1 MSLQA
6 INLIPFWADLRGY
19 RLQSLRA
26 DLIAGLS
33 VALMALPQAMAYA
46 FLAELPPSAGIWSAI
61 FGTIFT
67 AAFGHSRLLVS
78 GPTNT
83 VAILIQ
89 SGTSEI
95 LYNYYRQVSEIEREE
110 IALSIVL
117 QLVLLIGIF
126 QILGAFFRLG
136 RLVQFTSRSVIVGYT
151 TGVAIAIVISQLF
164 PFFGIQNIQGYH
176 PLYFQAWYLI
186 RHLNKLHLTTT
197 FLALGCL
204 SLLIVFYRQSKKIPA
219 AAIVL
224 ALATAFV
231 AFFNLA
237 PEGKRSMEQLSEGEK
252 FERVTLLKDIGPVFT
267 DFPSF
272 DVPSFDLQIVPKLIP
287 LALAIA
293 FLSML
298 EVTTI
303 GRGYST
309 AKEPPYQDNQEVY
322 GLGVSNALSACL
334 GAMPSSGSFS
344 RSELNVVSGAK
355 TRFSAISSG
364 FFVFLFTISLGFL
377 VGRIPIAALSAL
389 MLLTAY
395 TMINVRNLLICLK
408 TTQADAF
415 VVLITFF
422 SSLIFTLDVA
432 LYVGI
437 VLSIVL
443 YLKQAAVPALVEYSF
458 NNIGKLR
465 PLETE
470 DERLDPRVCILQV
483 EGELFFGAAD
493 QLQMM
498 LRQIGE
504 DEHLKVVILQLLHT
518 RHLDASVCLA
528 LHKVYS
534 YLKNTGRFLLLSGVT
549 MEAKQALKQSGLLEE
564 VGEANVFL
572 ANDQVPSEPTRKAY
586 AYAKNLLLA

>member
-6 INLIPFWADLRGY
+6 INLIPFWSDLKAY
-19 RLQSLRA
+19 RFPSLRA

-33 VALMALPQAMAYA
+33 VALLALPQAMAYA
-46 FLAELPPSAGIWSAI
+46 FLAGLPPSAGIWSAV

-67 AAFGHSRLLVS
+67 ASFGHSRFLVS
-78 GPTNT
+78 GPTNA

-95 LYNYYRQVSEIEREE
+95 LYNFYRQVSEVDREAV
-110 IALSIVL
+110 ALSIVL

-126 QILGAFFRLG
+126 HILGALFRLG
-136 RLVQFTSRSVIVGYT
+136 RLVQFTSRSVVVGYT

-164 PFFGIQNIQGYH
+164 PFFGILNIEGYR
-176 PLYFQAWYLI
+176 PLYYQAWYLI
-186 RHLNKLHLTTT
+186 ANLNKIHWATT
-197 FLALGCL
+197 FLAIGCL
-204 SLLIVFYRQSKKIPA
+204 VLLVAFYRQSKKIPA

-224 ALATAFV
+224 TLATAIV

-237 PEGKRSMEQLSEGEK
+237 PASKKSIDELSAGEREEK
-252 FERVTLLKDIGPVFT
+252 VALLKDIGPVFT
-267 DFPSF
+267 EYPSFDIPSF
-272 DVPSFDLQIVPKLIP
+272 DVQIVPKLIP

-298 EVTTI
+298 EVTAI
-303 GRGYST
+303 GRAYSS

-322 GLGVSNALSACL
+322 GLGVSNVLSSCL

-344 RSELNVVSGAK
+344 RSELNAVSGGK
-355 TRFSAISSG
+355 TRFAAIFSG
-364 FFVFLFTISLGFL
+364 LFVFLFTISLGFL
-377 VGRIPIAALSAL
+377 VGKIPIAALSAL

-395 TMINVRNLLICLK
+395 TMVNLRNLVICLK
-408 TTQADAF
+408 TTHADAF
-415 VVLITFF
+415 VVLVTVF

-432 LYVGI
+432 LFVGI
-437 VLSIVL
+437 VLSIAL
-443 YLKQAAVPALVEYSF
+443 YLKQAAVPSLVEYSF

-465 PLETE
+465 PLELE

-498 LRQIGE
+498 LRQVGE
-504 DEHLKVVILQLLHT
+504 EEHLKVVILQLLHT
-518 RHLDASVCLA
+518 RHLDASVCMA
-528 LHKVYS
+528 LHHIYA
-534 YLKNTGRFLLLSGVT
+534 YLKNTGRYLLLSGVAQ
-549 MEAKQALKQSGLLEE
+549 EALLALKQSGLLEE
-564 VGEANVFL
+564 VGEAHVFL
-572 ANDQVPSEPTRKAY
+572 ANEQVPSEPTRKAY
-586 AYAKNLLLA
+586 AYAKNLLVA